1 MDNWKYLLDTINTAA
16 ICKESDIPHHVA
28 RILRALGY
36 VVAERGAAREE
47 IVLERLAQT
56 VQEDLDFQ

>member
-16 ICKESDIPHHVA
+16 VCKESDFPEHLA

-36 VVAERGAAREE
+36 VVAERGDAREDL
-47 IVLERLAQT
+47 VLERLAQA
-56 VQEDLDFQ
+56 VREDPRLQ